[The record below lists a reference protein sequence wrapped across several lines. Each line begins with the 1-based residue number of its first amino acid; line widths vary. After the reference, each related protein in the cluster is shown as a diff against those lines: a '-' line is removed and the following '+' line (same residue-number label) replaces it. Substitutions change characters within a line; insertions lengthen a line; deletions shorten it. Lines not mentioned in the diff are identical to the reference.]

1 MNKLQTI
8 GVDLAKNVIRVSV
21 VSIANK
27 EQMNK
32 DFTRTQFA
40 RFLVKQKPSL
50 VAFEACASA
59 HYWARQAMAL
69 GHHVKIL
76 PALVVAPFRQGHKTD
91 KNDALAIAECAV
103 RPNIKEAPL
112 KSIEQ
117 QGMQSIQRSREFL
130 VQERT
135 ALSNHIRGL
144 LMEFGIVIR
153 QGFSALHESI
163 PCILEDAENGL
174 PVMYRPTLLRMYER
188 LCQLREDLKFL
199 DDQINALVKQNH
211 ACHELTAIE
220 GVGPISAVLLF
231 ATLGSGEAF
240 RSGRE
245 FSAYLG
251 LTPKQYSSGGRTTMV
266 GLSKKIANKRLRSVL
281 IQGA

>member
-1 MNKLQTI
+1 MLFIAHCFLIFAALQFVVIT
-8 GVDLAKNVIRVSV
+8 GYYASLRLAKNKKQSTLNTI
-21 VSIANK
+21 
-27 EQMNK
+27 QL
-32 DFTRTQFA
+32 
-40 RFLVKQKPSL
+40 RFL
-50 VAFEACASA
+50 
-59 HYWARQAMAL
+59 
-69 GHHVKIL
+69 G
-76 PALVVAPFRQGHKTD
+76 
-91 KNDALAIAECAV
+91 
-103 RPNIKEAPL
+103 
-112 KSIEQ
+112 
-117 QGMQSIQRSREFL
+117 SREFL

-135 ALSNHIRGL
+135 ALSNHICGL
-144 LMEFGIVIR
+144 LMEFSIVIR

-163 PCILEDAENGL
+163 PYILEDGESEL